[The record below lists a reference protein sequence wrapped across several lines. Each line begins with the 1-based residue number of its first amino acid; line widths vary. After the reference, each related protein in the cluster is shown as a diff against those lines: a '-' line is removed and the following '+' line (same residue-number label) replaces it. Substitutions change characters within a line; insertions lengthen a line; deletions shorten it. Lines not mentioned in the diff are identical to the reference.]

1 MRKIE
6 TVFFDLDG
14 TLVDNYEA
22 ITKCISVSLEPM
34 GITPPT
40 LEKVKHTVGGSIL
53 ITFEKLI
60 GKNLAPQAA
69 KTYMEHIKDYELL
82 GLKEMPHARE
92 ILQGLKSR
100 GIKSALFTNK
110 SQKSAE
116 NIIEFLNLSRFFEK
130 IIGTDLHGARK
141 PEKEFTLLALEKM
154 NADFETSAVVGDS
167 PYDYKAAKACGLMPI
182 LVATGGN
189 SFKSLESLCPG
200 ANIFKDL
207 REAEIFIESR

>member
-22 ITKCISVSLEPM
+22 ITRCIAASLEPM

-40 LEKVKHTVGGSIL
+40 LEKVKRTVGGSIL

-60 GKNLAPQAA
+60 GKDSALQAA
-69 KTYMEHIKDYELL
+69 KTYMEHIEEYELV

-100 GIKSALFTNK
+100 GIKTALFTNK

-116 NIIEFLNLSRFFEK
+116 HIIEFLDLGHFFDR
-130 IIGTDLHGARK
+130 IIGTSLNGARK

-154 NADFETSAVVGDS
+154 KSDFETSAVVGDS
-167 PYDYKAAKACGLMPI
+167 PYDYKAAKACALTPI

-189 SFKSLESLCPG
+189 SFESLEILCPD
-200 ANIFKDL
+200 ANIFKNL

>member
-22 ITKCISVSLEPM
+22 IAKCISVSLEPM

-40 LEKVKHTVGGSIL
+40 LEKVKRTVGGSIL

-116 NIIEFLNLSRFFEK
+116 NIIEFLNLGRFFEK

-189 SFKSLESLCPG
+189 SFESLESLCPG

-207 REAEIFIESR
+207 SEAEIFIESR